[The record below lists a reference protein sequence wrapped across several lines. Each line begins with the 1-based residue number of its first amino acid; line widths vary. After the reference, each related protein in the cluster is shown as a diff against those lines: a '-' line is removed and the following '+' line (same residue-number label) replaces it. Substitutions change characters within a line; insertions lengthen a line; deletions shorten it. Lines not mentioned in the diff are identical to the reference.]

1 MIFANERTDHAGGHS
16 LSKVKMPAS
25 NSKICT
31 KLYYDESRRN
41 FRLEKIMFL
50 RRTLECARVLVL
62 IHPWQGV
69 LVSSNNYEAYRGI
82 QAPL

>member
-1 MIFANERTDHAGGHS
+1 MKEEIRDWAHHAGGHS

-31 KLYYDESRRN
+31 KFYYNREEISGW
-41 FRLEKIMFL
+41 KKYFL